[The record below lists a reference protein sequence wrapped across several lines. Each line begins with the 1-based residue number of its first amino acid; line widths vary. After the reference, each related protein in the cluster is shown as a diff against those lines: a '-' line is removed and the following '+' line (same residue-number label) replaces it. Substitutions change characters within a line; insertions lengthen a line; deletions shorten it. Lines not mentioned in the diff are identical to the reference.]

1 MQDQSTEG
9 GNAKTS
15 QGVAEGDTDRQFALE
30 EERKRCAELQ
40 DRYIRLAADFDN
52 YRKKF
57 EREREAIVSLA
68 NQNLIAE
75 LLVIVDDFERALAS
89 IENVE
94 NREGL
99 EMLQKNFVKILE
111 SHGLQAIE
119 CLGRKFDPNFHDAL
133 LQEPSDR
140 ESGTVLEEYQRGYML
155 RSRVIRPSKVKI
167 AEEIRDREGERH
179 E

>member
-1 MQDQSTEG
+1 MQNQSTER
-9 GNAKTS
+9 GNAKAS
-15 QGVAEGDTDRQFALE
+15 QGAAEGDIDLQSALE
-30 EERKRCAELQ
+30 EERKRYAELQ

-57 EREREAIVSLA
+57 DRERDAIVSLA

-89 IENVE
+89 IESEE

-99 EMLQKNFVKILE
+99 EMLQKNFLKILE

-119 CLGRKFDPNFHDAL
+119 CLGKKFDPNLHDVLA
-133 LQEPSDR
+133 QEASEC
-140 ESGTVLEEYQRGYML
+140 ESGTVLEEYQKGYML

-167 AEEIRDREGERH
+167 AEDSRDRKGEHH